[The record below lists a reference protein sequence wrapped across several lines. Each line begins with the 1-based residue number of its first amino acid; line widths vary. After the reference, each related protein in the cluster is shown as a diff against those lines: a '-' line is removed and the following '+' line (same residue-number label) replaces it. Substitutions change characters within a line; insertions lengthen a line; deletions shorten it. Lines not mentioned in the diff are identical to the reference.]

1 MTMTMRKKPS
11 TSLQQARERAA
22 SELGLPLSDW
32 RVERLAKLVIADE
45 AMQSLLVVAPERVDF
60 GKMLD
65 IDRALADLRKELGV
79 TKPMELKVSFVD
91 GVVGMFKCQHCHK
104 ENRVEDYRAPPETN
118 SQNVVATEK
127 AVPAPAP
134 GTVDLVVGAG
144 KVSTGRTSNVV
155 AVPRRDPG
163 FIHNAVALVPDGN
176 GGVVETRPPLKRL
189 QGPDRRRIEHGKEL
203 RERARMTAGEAPPK
217 KYRGLMW

>member
-1 MTMTMRKKPS
+1 MTTRKKPS
-11 TSLQQARERAA
+11 TGLQQARERAA
-22 SELGLPLSDW
+22 GELNLPLSDH
-32 RVERLAKLVIADE
+32 RVDRLAKLVIADE

-60 GKMLD
+60 GKMLEVD
-65 IDRALADLRKELGV
+65 QALAALRQEL
-79 TKPMELKVSFVD
+79 KPAAPLALKVSFVS

-144 KVSTGRTSNVV
+144 KVSTERQTLLRFLDVILALFITLWLWCQMAMGALLRHI
-155 AVPRRDPG
+155 RR
-163 FIHNAVALVPDGN
+163 
-176 GGVVETRPPLKRL
+176 
-189 QGPDRRRIEHGKEL
+189 
-203 RERARMTAGEAPPK
+203 
-217 KYRGLMW
+217 

>member
-1 MTMTMRKKPS
+1 
-11 TSLQQARERAA
+11 
-22 SELGLPLSDW
+22 
-32 RVERLAKLVIADE
+32 LAKLVIADE

-60 GKMLD
+60 GKMLEVD
-65 IDRALADLRKELGV
+65 QALAALRQEL
-79 TKPMELKVSFVD
+79 KPAAPLALKVSFVS

-144 KVSTGRTSNVV
+144 KV
-155 AVPRRDPG
+155 
-163 FIHNAVALVPDGN
+163 
-176 GGVVETRPPLKRL
+176 
-189 QGPDRRRIEHGKEL
+189 
-203 RERARMTAGEAPPK
+203 
-217 KYRGLMW
+217 

>member
-1 MTMTMRKKPS
+1 MG
-11 TSLQQARERAA
+11 LQQARERAA

-104 ENRVEDYRAPPETN
+104 ENRVEDYRAFMRCLKGQRM
-118 SQNVVATEK
+118 SDVLHQND
-127 AVPAPAP
+127 
-134 GTVDLVVGAG
+134 DL
-144 KVSTGRTSNVV
+144 T
-155 AVPRRDPG
+155 
-163 FIHNAVALVPDGN
+163 
-176 GGVVETRPPLKRL
+176 
-189 QGPDRRRIEHGKEL
+189 RRINL
-203 RERARMTAGEAPPK
+203 YRRAYA
-217 KYRGLMW
+217 RGLGCRPTALQSVAIRRAATLQVQSEVVLADPTATVNDRVRITGAARRALLDMQAALASKPEHHALTLGELLRDGA